1 MKSCRQRIWREMSR
15 YVRKWNVLNHLM
27 IFSCGLTGCE
37 QEYDAEN
44 SMQLLPESDSDA
56 SEGGG
61 GDDEEDHESERLV
74 R

>member
-1 MKSCRQRIWREMSR
+1 VMISSR
-15 YVRKWNVLNHLM
+15 
-27 IFSCGLTGCE
+27 GLTGHE

-44 SMQLLPESDSDA
+44 SMQLLPDSDSDA

-61 GDDEEDHESERLV
+61 GEDEEDHESERLV

>member
-1 MKSCRQRIWREMSR
+1 
-15 YVRKWNVLNHLM
+15 M
-27 IFSCGLTGCE
+27 IFSCGLTGRE

-44 SMQLLPESDSDA
+44 SMQLLPDSDSDA

-74 R
+74 RWYSTCDL